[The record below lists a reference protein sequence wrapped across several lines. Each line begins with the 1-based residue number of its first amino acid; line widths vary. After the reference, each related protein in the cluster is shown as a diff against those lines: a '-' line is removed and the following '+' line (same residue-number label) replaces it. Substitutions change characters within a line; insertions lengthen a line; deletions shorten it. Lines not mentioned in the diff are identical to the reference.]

1 MHRARHDL
9 QMTLPQNSAEARLG
23 ELPCQVVQQ
32 NPSRQHFR
40 KNQCFNV
47 FHIFPCFSCKC
58 SRSVSNLQ
66 PNLRKTPR
74 KTKASPRR
82 MVFKVSA
89 NGCGSSA
96 FVVASAAATGSGA
109 GARGFVVAS
118 LRRGAGAA
126 ARSGVLT
133 GCRGAGAGG
142 SALRFQVRTWPGK
155 NLWKVV
161 ENPWEKDLAGI
172 TRWSREPAARPG
184 FMDQESGLRTILF
197 PTKKKGDLANDLP

>member
-1 MHRARHDL
+1 
-9 QMTLPQNSAEARLG
+9 MTLPQNSAEPRLG

-58 SRSVSNLQ
+58 SRSVSRLQ

-89 NGCGSSA
+89 SGCGSSTA
-96 FVVASAAATGSGA
+96 FVVASAITGSGT

-133 GCRGAGAGG
+133 GCRGAGAGAGAGG
-142 SALRFQVRTWPGK
+142 SAFRFQVRTWPG
-155 NLWKVV
+155 VV
-161 ENPWEKDLAGI
+161 ESRGKSPGKVSLETTAKIWPGSPGGHENPLLDLASWI
-172 TRWSREPAARPG
+172 KNQDCAP
-184 FMDQESGLRTILF
+184 FCF
-197 PTKKKGDLANDLP
+197 PQKKRIFIK